1 MAGVT
6 LYEHAYFSG
15 KSQRFDIGKHDI
27 HTLRIVENDTVS
39 SLRVSVGYRA
49 TLYEHGGFRGRSA
62 LFGPG
67 DYDMY
72 ALERHGFK
80 NDILSSLIVETD
92 GAVTVFE
99 HGYFNGKSQT
109 FGLGRH
115 NIDAL
120 TIVGNDIVSS
130 MRVKEGYRAMLFKH
144 ANFTGTMATFGP
156 GDHDINSFR
165 SHGFQNDSLSS
176 LVVELEG
183 GKIAH
188 NHFYDKSLI
197 LYFQLK
203 TISSSSY
210 YIYFR

>member
-1 MAGVT
+1 
-6 LYEHAYFSG
+6 
-15 KSQRFDIGKHDI
+15 
-27 HTLRIVENDTVS
+27 
-39 SLRVSVGYRA
+39 
-49 TLYEHGGFRGRSA
+49 
-62 LFGPG
+62 
-67 DYDMY
+67 MY

-80 NDILSSLIVETD
+80 NDMLSSLVVETD

-120 TIVGNDIVSS
+120 TVVGNDIVSS

-183 GKIAH
+183 G
-188 NHFYDKSLI
+188 NV
-197 LYFQLK
+197 YFLLNK
-203 TISSSSY
+203 KKFI
-210 YIYFR
+210 F